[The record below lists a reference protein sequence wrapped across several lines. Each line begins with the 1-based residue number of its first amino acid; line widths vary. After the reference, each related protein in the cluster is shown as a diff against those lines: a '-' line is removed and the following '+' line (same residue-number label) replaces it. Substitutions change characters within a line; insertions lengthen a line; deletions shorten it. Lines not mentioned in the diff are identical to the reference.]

1 MPSSNSGDDLAWILC
16 PSQGGVIGSFDVSVD
31 GGLERDENGPVLIDA
46 GVGTPS
52 DAAIA
57 MEIGCDAVL
66 LNSAISHAADPVRV
80 ARAMKAAV
88 EAGRLA
94 RLVGRMPRRTGA
106 DPSSPL
112 TGLIR

>member
-1 MPSSNSGDDLAWILC
+1 MPSSNRGDDLVWILC
-16 PSQGGVIGSFDVSVD
+16 PSEGGVIGSFDVPVD

-52 DAAIA
+52 DTAIL

-66 LNSAISHAADPVRV
+66 LNSAILHADDPVRI
-80 ARAMKAAV
+80 ARAMKTAI

-106 DPSSPL
+106 DPSSAL